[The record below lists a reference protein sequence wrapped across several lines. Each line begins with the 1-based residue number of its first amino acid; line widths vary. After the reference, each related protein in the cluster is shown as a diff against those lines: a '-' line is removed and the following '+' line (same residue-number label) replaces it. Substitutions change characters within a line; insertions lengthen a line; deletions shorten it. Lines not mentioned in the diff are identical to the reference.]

1 MPSGLSITR
10 MWHLPLRR
18 GSVARRAGPRALFV
32 PTKVQWPKVAGPST
46 LGLVANLTDMDGAA
60 QVAGD
65 RCPHAPDVTVM
76 VAFEGARG
84 ERLQRFSCGI
94 CRRGWWE
101 SNGCFIGLDEAVEK
115 MRELAR
121 ELHARRLP
129 GQAQDVGLGAAKLRP
144 QSVPVRDG
152 WKRAHL

>member
-1 MPSGLSITR
+1 
-10 MWHLPLRR
+10 
-18 GSVARRAGPRALFV
+18 
-32 PTKVQWPKVAGPST
+32 
-46 LGLVANLTDMDGAA
+46 
-60 QVAGD
+60 
-65 RCPHAPDVTVM
+65 M
-76 VAFEGARG
+76 VAFDDARG
-84 ERLQRFSCGI
+84 ERLQRFSCGR

-101 SNGCFIGLDEAVEK
+101 SDGGVIGLDEAVEK